1 MTYVVEG
8 SLWHKDSKGNAE
20 ELGRGAIQFMSAG
33 TGVSHSEANHG
44 GKPLR
49 FVQSWIVPRKRGLAM
64 RDGVM
69 GDFPDATI
77 NERTK
82 IVNELCVPPSPQ
94 RAPPPLRAGA
104 PVAPCPLG

>member
-1 MTYVVEG
+1 MTC
-8 SLWHKDSKGNAE
+8 
-20 ELGRGAIQFMSAG
+20 SAATEPLLLLCAG
-33 TGVSHSEANHG
+33 LYRPPPFSAAQPSGGVQAQATIK
-44 GKPLR
+44 KPA
-49 FVQSWIVPRKRGLAM
+49 RKALKVRKPTPAFLFFSRAM
-64 RDGVM
+64 RDSVM

-82 IVNELCVPPSPQ
+82 IVNELCVPPSRQ